1 MAEERL
7 IFPVG
12 FDLDSGVKDAS
23 EDWKRIQKQMQA
35 AIDSRPISV
44 NIDAKEITKFNTFVE
59 RTYASLE
66 DLQDLFPEVFK
77 ESKDG
82 ENITKQFQAMETSI
96 NAVNEE
102 MRNLEKVWNNL
113 SMEEKYDK
121 DGNLTAKAQ
130 QLKQAYVELYQS
142 QKTQGQTLA
151 EITKEAI
158 ALADKQIEQ
167 AQRKKAAEEEMVRIL
182 NLEETTLAN
191 IKAKQSAWMSKLSTT
206 EIGSEDWKNA
216 VAEVQRLDAQIKELQ
231 NTIKGTKGK
240 TKIDIDTSTF
250 AGKLKDLENRWK
262 ALTAAQKKGAEGEAL
277 RNEWRQLS
285 AEAGNYTSTLRSAV
299 TAQDQLSNSQAK
311 SVKEIK
317 AQNVEYGR
325 QMGYIER
332 LITRLGLYTGIY
344 AAAGM
349 IRDIRETTAEFEL
362 QEVALG
368 AIVQDAHAAAELF
381 SQIKAA
387 AVESPYQIKDL
398 VTYTKQLA
406 AYGFEQN
413 ELFDTTMRLAD
424 ISAGL
429 GADMSRIILA
439 VGQISAATVLKG
451 TELRQLT
458 ELGIPMVGL
467 LADKFTQLRG
477 EVVSA
482 GEVFDMISDKAVSFK
497 MVEEILN
504 DLTNAGGMFYD
515 MQRKQA
521 DTLAGQWSNLK
532 DTIAI
537 AYDEIGTTDTVRNAM
552 EGVISLLKGMAD
564 NWERTASILGGLA
577 VGVGTYVAAIKS
589 AALVE
594 VLRNQTLKE
603 QMRLAVASYTSMPK
617 WIAAIIGE
625 TRAKKVNLTLT
636 KALRVARLKEIA
648 ATNVA
653 TKAFWKLTA
662 AMLSNPYAI
671 AIAAIGALVATVWN
685 LSKNTKTA
693 EETVDDL
700 NKSVASLS
708 KLNNSVKPL
717 IDEFD
722 ALSSKTERTVQ
733 EQKRLDQV
741 TKELANRYPAAISA
755 VKEYG
760 KEVDIT
766 AGKVRELY
774 LAETE
779 AAKKGTEAQLAENEK
794 LLTEQKSRYDK
805 LVTAISRGTKVMTS
819 AGGMFGGGVSYE
831 IAMTDEE
838 IAALKKEMDELGLS
852 IQNTESAVKAAKIA
866 LGLLPSEAQE
876 GIDAFG
882 AWKKELEGFL
892 LSYKTFD
899 GQDIQFFDDE
909 QIRNFKTLNDAL
921 AETVKIRKENVDAV
935 EKYNETLKSTSIS
948 EDTRERITQEKNN
961 AQAHIDTADAII
973 KHFNAYSQLQE
984 TKGKKDRTPLQLLN
998 EEVSLLE
1005 KVYNKYKEY
1014 RKYMSDE
1021 QAKAKTQEYFAD
1033 TIDTLRFGAAFDSR
1047 TLEKLLR
1054 QYQAAA
1060 KRLPDSKKAVMEIG
1074 FKADDVAWQDLLED
1088 TKKRVSEL
1096 ADAVSRSKEAR
1107 DFYDKMLGMTGDKQ
1121 LSADLT
1127 MNVYGGVGDD
1137 LKENIKNQL
1146 VQAFKGVDITK
1157 YINGKNIDYKSL
1169 EKLIGTLPE
1178 DMQANAR
1185 KIVEEGIKSNA
1196 QIIQDLYK
1204 TLIKFEDYES
1214 KRVNILRNGIEERR
1228 RIEQADIAQ
1237 SEKDRLKAA
1246 SQTAESKA
1254 LAKLEY
1260 EDFKSSDMYITM
1272 FENLDY
1278 VSSDTLR
1285 RMREKLLELKTTMGE
1300 SLDPTQLKEI
1310 VTKMEDIDA
1319 ELSRKNPFKTL
1330 SRSIQEYKDEYGKI
1344 SKKSLEKDLLT
1355 ANEERD
1361 TARADA
1367 DAKAD
1372 AVLAQ
1377 EEMVRLAEEE
1387 YGVDSESA
1395 AMQRILLEDAKAE
1408 LAIAKDNLRQKEETL
1423 DNLND
1428 QARAWRNIKKAVKE
1442 AIEGEDGIVDWLNSA
1457 QSMLDSIKNLGEG
1470 MGAGE
1475 EFSGWME
1482 AISGIVGGAGTT
1494 ATGIGQILSGQWAQ
1508 GLANVVKGLSEVAL
1522 GIFDASYV
1530 ERVAKA
1536 NAEIAKQ
1543 SDILEDLTKS
1553 YETLK
1558 RTAEDAFGTEYLD
1571 NYSNRLAQLYAM
1583 QAAYQAQ
1590 ADAERDKG
1598 KKEDVEATKDY
1609 EKQAQEVADQ
1619 IAEMYGEISERFTG
1633 TDLGSAARN
1642 FADAWLEAYK
1652 TFGNTADAIG
1662 EKFRE
1667 MIENMVAESVIAG
1680 VMKTAL
1686 KPVFDLIDGMTAD
1699 DLYDPKFWQ
1708 NLGTAVET
1716 ATEDADVGA
1725 TNAMR
1730 MLEAMGINIR
1740 EMGAGLTGISKD
1752 IATASEESI
1761 LGLAAGINTQN
1772 FYISQIHAAVLRI
1785 EMLMQSG
1792 GTGVNVQ
1799 DLITIQ
1805 NQHLAHLPNIA
1816 ANTAST
1822 LAECQAILV
1831 QVTAIA
1837 TNLGRVIAPVGTP
1850 STHQVHTTLS

>member
-1 MAEERL
+1 MADERL

-12 FDLDSGVKDAS
+12 FDLESGVKDAS
-23 EDWKRIQKQMQA
+23 EEWRRVQKQMQA

-44 NIDAKEITKFNTFVE
+44 KVDAEEIKKFD
-59 RTYASLE
+59 TYINRVYKSLNE
-66 DLQDLFPEVFK
+66 LKDLFPQVFV
-77 ESKDG
+77 ESPEGG
-82 ENITKQFQAMETSI
+82 ELTDKFQAMETSI

-158 ALADKQIEQ
+158 ALADREIEQ
-167 AQRKKAAEEEMVRIL
+167 AEKKKAKEQEFLRLL
-182 NLEETTLAN
+182 NLEENTLAN

-206 EIGSEDWKNA
+206 EIGSDDWKSA
-216 VAEVQRLDAQIKELQ
+216 VAEVQRLDAQIKKLQ

-240 TKIDIDTSTF
+240 AKIDIDTSTF
-250 AGKLKDLENRWK
+250 AGKLKDLEDRWK
-262 ALTAAQKKGAEGEAL
+262 ALTAAQRKGVEGNAL
-277 RNEWRQLS
+277 RNEWRALA

-299 TAQDQLSNSQAK
+299 TAQDRLTNSQVR
-311 SVKEIK
+311 SVGAIK
-317 AQNVEYGR
+317 QQNSEYSK
-325 QMGYIER
+325 QTTYIQR
-332 LITRLGLYTGIY
+332 LIQRLGIYTGIY
-344 AAAGM
+344 AVAGM
-349 IRDIRETTAEFEL
+349 LRDIRETTAEFEL

-368 AIVQDAHAAAELF
+368 AIIQDAHEAQVLF

-387 AVESPYQIKDL
+387 AVESPYQIKEL
-398 VTYTKQLA
+398 VDYTKQLA

-413 ELFDTTMRLAD
+413 ELFDTTMKLAD

-439 VGQISAATVLKG
+439 VGQVSAATVLKG
-451 TELRQLT
+451 TELRQFT
-458 ELGIPMVGL
+458 ELGIPMVEL
-467 LADKFTQLRG
+467 LAEKFTQLRG
-477 EVVSA
+477 EVVTT
-482 GEVFDMISDKAVSFK
+482 GEVFEMISDKAVSFK

-504 DLTNAGGMFYD
+504 DLTSAGGMFYD

-521 DTLAGQWSNLK
+521 ETLAGQWSNLK
-532 DTIAI
+532 DSIAI
-537 AYDEIGTTDTVRNAM
+537 AYDEIGNTDTVRGAM
-552 EGVISLLKGMAD
+552 EGVISLLKSMVD
-564 NWERTASILGGLA
+564 NWERTASILSGLVTGIA
-577 VGVGTYVAAIKS
+577 TYVAAVKS
-589 AALVE
+589 AALVDA
-594 VLRNQTLKE
+594 LRNQTLKE
-603 QMRLAVASYTSMPK
+603 QLRLVVASYTTTPK
-617 WIAAIIGE
+617 WVTAILGE
-625 TRAKKVNLTLT
+625 TKAKKLNLAMTR
-636 KALRVARLKEIA
+636 ALRVARLKEIA

-653 TKAFWKLTA
+653 SKAFWKLSA
-662 AMLSNPYAI
+662 AMMSNPYAI
-671 AIAAIGALVATVWN
+671 VIAAIAALGFTIFNMAR
-685 LSKNTKTA
+685 NTRTA
-693 EETVDDL
+693 EESVDDL
-700 NKSVASLS
+700 NESVASLA

-717 IDEFD
+717 VDELD
-722 ALSSKTERTVQ
+722 ALSSKTEKTTD
-733 EQKRLDQV
+733 EQKRLNQV
-741 TKELANRYPAAISA
+741 TRELADMYPTTISA
-755 VKEYG
+755 VRKYGEEIDVATEKVKALYEAELKASQEATKILIKENEDRLEAIRKSIELRGQQLIQGGVTKYAPYSG
-760 KEVDIT
+760 TPYIEPFTDEQASKFSKEFQ
-766 AGKVRELY
+766 ELQ
-774 LAETE
+774 AEAKRLE
-779 AAKKGTEAQLAENEK
+779 AA
-794 LLTEQKSRYDK
+794 
-805 LVTAISRGTKVMTS
+805 I
-819 AGGMFGGGVSYE
+819 
-831 IAMTDEE
+831 
-838 IAALKKEMDELGLS
+838 
-852 IQNTESAVKAAKIA
+852 KAAKIE
-866 LGLLPSEAQE
+866 LGLLPSEAQQN
-876 GIDAFG
+876 IDAFG
-882 AWKKELEGFL
+882 AWRKELEEFI
-892 LSYKTFD
+892 LSYKTAD

-909 QIRNFKTLNDAL
+909 QIGRFNNLNDAL
-921 AETVKIRKENVDAV
+921 AETVKIRKENTDAV
-935 EKYNETLKSTSIS
+935 AKYNETLKSTTIS
-948 EDTRERITQEKNN
+948 EDTRARITQERNN

-973 KHFNAYSQLQE
+973 KHFNAYSLLQE
-984 TKGKKDRTPLQLLN
+984 AKGKEDRTPLQVLN

-1005 KVYNKYKEY
+1005 KVYKKYQEFL
-1014 RKYMSDE
+1014 KYMSSAD
-1021 QAKAKTQEYFAD
+1021 AKAKTEEYFAD
-1033 TIDTLRFGAAFDSR
+1033 TIGSLRFGAAFDTTKLKEILTKYQDAARSLPESDKAVLELGFKVDDVLWQD
-1047 TLEKLLR
+1047 TLE
-1054 QYQAAA
+1054 
-1060 KRLPDSKKAVMEIG
+1060 EI
-1074 FKADDVAWQDLLED
+1074 KDRVA
-1088 TKKRVSEL
+1088 EL
-1096 ADAVSRSKEAR
+1096 ADAVARSKEAK
-1107 DFYDKMLGMTGDKQ
+1107 DFYDKILGMTGDRQ

-1127 MNVYGGVGDD
+1127 MSVYGGVGDD

-1146 VQAFKGVDITK
+1146 VQAFKGVDISDA
-1157 YINGKNIDYKSL
+1157 ISGKTVDYKAL

-1185 KIVEEGIKSNA
+1185 KIVDEGIKANA
-1196 QIIQDLYK
+1196 EIIQDLYK

-1228 RIEQADIAQ
+1228 RIEQADLAQ

-1246 SQTAESKA
+1246 SQAAESKA

-1330 SRSIQEYKDEYGKI
+1330 AESIRTYKTEYGKI
-1344 SKKSLEKDLLT
+1344 KRETLESDLMT

-1361 TARADA
+1361 VAKD
-1367 DAKAD
+1367 DVKAKAE

-1395 AMQRILLEDAKAE
+1395 AMQRMLLDDAKAE
-1408 LAIAKDNLRQKEETL
+1408 LNIAKENLRQKEETL

-1442 AIEGEDGIVDWLNSA
+1442 AIEGEDGIADWLNSA
-1457 QSMLDSIKNLGEG
+1457 QSMLDSIKSLGEG

-1482 AISGIVGGAGTT
+1482 ALSGIVGGAGST
-1494 ATGIGQILSGQWAQ
+1494 ATGISQILSGQWAQ
-1508 GLANVVKGLSEVAL
+1508 GLANVMKGVSEIAL

-1530 ERVAKA
+1530 NRIAAA
-1536 NAEIAKQ
+1536 NAEIERQAV
-1543 SDILEDLTKS
+1543 ILEDLDRAYQQLEKS
-1553 YETLK
+1553 
-1558 RTAEDAFGTEYLD
+1558 AEDAFGTEYLD
-1571 NYSNRLAQLYAM
+1571 NYQDRLAKLYAM

-1598 KKEDVEATKDY
+1598 KKEDEQATKDY
-1609 EKQAQEVADQ
+1609 EAQAQEVADQ
-1619 IAEMYGEISERFTG
+1619 IAEMYGEISERLTG
-1633 TDLGSAARN
+1633 TDLGSAARD

-1652 TFGNTADAIG
+1652 SFGNTSDAIG
-1662 EKFRE
+1662 QKFRE
-1667 MIENMVAESVIAG
+1667 MIDNMVAESVIAG
-1680 VMKTAL
+1680 VMKSAL
-1686 KPVFDLIDGMTAD
+1686 EPVFTMIDNMSRD

-1772 FYISQIHAAVLRI
+1772 FYISQIHAAVLRM

-1792 GTGVNVQ
+1792 GTGVNIQ
-1799 DLITIQ
+1799 DLVTIQ

-1816 ANTAST
+1816 ANTAGT
-1822 LAECQAILV
+1822 LQRCEEILA
-1831 QVTAIA
+1831 QVTDIA
-1837 TNLGRVIAPVGTP
+1837 TKLGRVIAPNGT
-1850 STHQVHTTLS
+1850 SSSHQVHTTLS